1 MVSDSATI
9 PVGYKKTEV
18 GVIPEDWD
26 VKTFGDVGEVKMCR
40 RIFNHETNSVG
51 DIPFYKIGTF
61 GGNPDAY
68 ISRDLFNTYRRKFSF
83 PKSGSILISAAGTIG
98 RTVVYGGED
107 AYFQDSNIIWI
118 QHNEQLIS
126 NKFLYHLLDIAE
138 YTTEGGTIQ
147 RLYNSI
153 LLNTKFLCPPKSE
166 QEYITEVLDDTNL
179 QIDRFEQLIV
189 KLRGIKQGTMQ
200 ELLTGKTRLT
210 GFSGEWES
218 IQLGELAFIEK
229 GKLITKNQSVHGEV
243 PVIAGGMEP
252 AYFHNVSNRNGKTI
266 TISGS
271 GANAGYVSFHK
282 IPIFA
287 SDCSTINESS
297 KYSIEFI
304 FFMLQNMQHQIYA
317 EQTGG
322 AQPHIHPSNLNPMQ
336 IYIPS
341 EITEQE
347 AIAEVLTDMDA
358 EIAALEQRLEKTKA
372 IKQGMMQQLLTG
384 RIRLVD
390 PSTTKEANA

>member
-1 MVSDSATI
+1 MASASATI
-9 PVGYKKTEV
+9 PVGYKQTEV
-18 GVIPEDWD
+18 GVIPEDWG

-68 ISRDLFNTYRRKFSF
+68 ISRDLFNTYQRKFSF

-138 YTTEGGTIQ
+138 FTTEGGTIQ

-166 QEYITEVLDDTNL
+166 QGYIAEVLDDTNL

-210 GFSGEWES
+210 GFSGEWQS
-218 IQLGELAFIEK
+218 IRLGELAFIER
-229 GKLITKNQSVHGEV
+229 GKLITKNKTVHGEV

-336 IYIPS
+336 ICIPS

-347 AIAEVLTDMDA
+347 AIAEVLSDMDA
-358 EIAALEQRLEKTKA
+358 EIAALEQRLEKAKA

-390 PSTTKEANA
+390 PSTPVEASA